1 MWSEKN
7 DRRVT
12 PDHELGLRDQPL
24 LLFPSQSCPSVNRL
38 LLRSSYS
45 LASVFFPFVPYVTH
59 FSHPLISFESERSEG
74 RNEGRMTDRAE
85 GTTRGPVPGS

>member
-1 MWSEKN
+1 MKDE
-7 DRRVT
+7 RT
-12 PDHELGLRDQPL
+12 EELRDGEETEENEMNGTNRERHVKR
-24 LLFPSQSCPSVNRL
+24 VNDRL